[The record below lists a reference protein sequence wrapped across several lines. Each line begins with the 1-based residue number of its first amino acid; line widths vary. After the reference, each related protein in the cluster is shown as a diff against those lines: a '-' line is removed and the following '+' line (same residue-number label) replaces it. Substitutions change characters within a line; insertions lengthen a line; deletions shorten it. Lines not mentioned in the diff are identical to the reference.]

1 MEQDILY
8 SDFLLFMVV
17 MGTRMGLALGERT
30 QSWLKSPSKRKSM
43 YFSPL
48 ERDIFICSYVQFE
61 HILWSKATQQKQ
73 RCSNKGEKCHKKRK
87 RMNRALLYNC
97 EHKTIFGTTPQVK
110 ISTSNSSNLKHKKR
124 IQTLRIDS
132 VSQLT
137 PGSLLQDPPQQDVT
151 SWQSKHCAVDFIR
164 REIQALG

>member
-1 MEQDILY
+1 MERDNLY

-17 MGTRMGLALGERT
+17 MGTRMRLTLGEHT
-30 QSWLKSPSKRKSM
+30 QSWLKSLNKRKSM

-48 ERDIFICSYVQFE
+48 EQDIFIRSYGQFE
-61 HILWSKATQQKQ
+61 HILWWKATQRKQ
-73 RCSNKGEKCHKKRK
+73 RFWIMR
-87 RMNRALLYNC
+87 Y
-97 EHKTIFGTTPQVK
+97 FTTLNIKLFLAQHHRWRY
-110 ISTSNSSNLKHKKR
+110 ISLRRLQLKHKKR
-124 IQTLRIDS
+124 IPTLRIDS

-151 SWQSKHCAVDFIR
+151 SRQSKHCAVDFIP